1 LFQELNELRSVREC
15 VSHSGSVTVYW
26 ITAASMD
33 TMFFGSK
40 SEASTRLLTQPM
52 RVIETGVYRGPHLY
66 SHTPMIRIMV
76 DLGRL
81 EDWPTNRISGFSDR
95 LLAMLPG
102 LKRHGCSY
110 RRRGGLVKRLE
121 EGTWLGHVAEH
132 IVLELQTLAGTRV
145 TRGKTRSVKGQT
157 GVYNVM
163 FAYKHEEVGMLAGRV
178 ALELVNALLPE
189 ELSGVQGLDL
199 IAEASGDFDLE
210 ARLNDLKRLVR
221 RSGYGPTTQALV
233 DEAERRGIPVM
244 RLNNGSLIQLG
255 HGRFQ
260 QRIRASI
267 SGRTSL
273 IAVEAAGDKDFT
285 KQLLADSGIPVP
297 RGVVVRD
304 VEEAIRAARR
314 LRYPLVTK
322 PLDGN
327 HGRGVTIGIR
337 DEAMLRFGFAQAL
350 AEAKGRRDVIVEQF
364 FDGRDHRILI
374 VNGELIAVAER
385 VPAHVVGDGVST
397 ISELVDRV
405 NTDPRRG
412 DGHEKVMTRIKV
424 DALVFEYLGRFGL
437 TPNSVPASGQ
447 LVQLRATANL
457 STGGTAIDRTNEIHP
472 DNAEIARR
480 AALVI
485 GLDIAGIDF
494 MAPDISRSV
503 RETGG
508 GVIEV
513 NAAPGFR
520 MHIEPSEGS
529 PRDVAK
535 PVIEML
541 FPPGRRGRVPI
552 LAVTGTNG
560 KSTTARMLKH
570 ILRYTGCTVGLT
582 STSGVYVDDQL
593 VNPGDATG
601 PRSAR
606 MVLRDPTV
614 EVAVLETAR
623 GGMLR
628 EGLAFDHADVAAF
641 LNVAEDHLGLK
652 GINTVDDLADLKAL
666 VVETVRRGGTSVM
679 NADDPLVRSKAK
691 RAGGSIAWFSLH
703 GGAEMP
709 AWLRDHVEDG
719 GMAVVR
725 EPGDEG
731 GCIVLYKDGRRELV
745 VRAGAIPAT
754 LHGYAEFNI
763 ANSCAVI
770 AMAAA
775 HGVPLITIR
784 SAMSSFQSTYEQNPG
799 RLNVHDAHGFRVIV
813 DYAHNVAGLAA
824 LGNVIRGLRRRYP
837 RTIGVISIPG
847 DRRDEDIRDMGRL
860 SAELFDELVFREDPA
875 TRGRPRGEVMRLLR
889 EGALEVG
896 QSSTNIHLIA
906 GEAEATETGL
916 VLASPGDLL
925 VVTPTEVEET
935 WRQVINYCPYKAA
948 APPSERLVTVT

>member
-1 LFQELNELRSVREC
+1 
-15 VSHSGSVTVYW
+15 
-26 ITAASMD
+26 M
-33 TMFFGSK
+33 
-40 SEASTRLLTQPM
+40 LTQPM
-52 RVIETGVYRGPHLY
+52 KVLEKGVYRGPHLY

-81 EDWPTNRISGFSDR
+81 EDWPTNQIPGFGER
-95 LLAMLPG
+95 LLALLPG

-110 RRRGGLVKRLE
+110 KRRGGLVRRIE
-121 EGTWLGHVAEH
+121 DGTWLGHVAEH
-132 IVLELQTLAGTRV
+132 VALELQTLAGTRV
-145 TRGKTRSVKGQT
+145 TRGKTRSVKGQP
-157 GVYNVM
+157 GVYNIM
-163 FAYKHEEVGMLAGRV
+163 FAYKFEEVGLLAGRV
-178 ALELVNALLPE
+178 ALELVNSLLPE
-189 ELSGVQGLDL
+189 ELAGVEGLDR
-199 IAEASGDFDLE
+199 IAEARRAFDLQRRIE
-210 ARLNDLKRLVR
+210 ELKRLVR

-260 QRIRASI
+260 QHIRASI
-267 SGRTSL
+267 SGRTSM

-304 VEEAIRAARR
+304 VEDAIAAARR
-314 LRYPLVTK
+314 LGFPLVTK

-337 DEAMLRFGFAQAL
+337 DEAQLRFGFAQAQ
-350 AEAKGRRDVIVEQF
+350 AEAKGRRDIIVEQF
-364 FDGRDHRILI
+364 FEGRDHRIL
-374 VNGELIAVAER
+374 VVDGEMVAVAER
-385 VPAHVVGDGVST
+385 VPAHVIGDGVST
-397 ISELVDRV
+397 IAELVEQV
-405 NTDPRRG
+405 NRDPRRG
-412 DGHEKVMTRIKV
+412 DGHEKVMTRIKI
-424 DALVFEYLGRFGL
+424 DALVLEYLERSGL
-437 TPNSVPASGQ
+437 TPDSVPPQGEW
-447 LVQLRATANL
+447 VQLRATANL

-472 DNAEIARR
+472 DNAIIAWR
-480 AALVI
+480 AARVI

-494 MAPDISRSV
+494 MAPDISKSV

-541 FPPGRRGRVPI
+541 FPRGRRSRVPI

-560 KSTTARMLKH
+560 KSTTCRMLKH
-570 ILRYTGCTVGLT
+570 ILRYTGCNVGLT
-582 STSGVYVDDQL
+582 STSGVYINDQL

-628 EGLAFDHADVAAF
+628 EGLAFEHADVGCF

-652 GINTVDDLADLKAL
+652 GIHTVDDLADLKAL
-666 VVETVRRGGTSVM
+666 VVETVRRGGTSVL
-679 NADDPLVRSKAK
+679 NADDAVVRSKA
-691 RAGGSIAWFSLH
+691 RQAGGRIAWFSLT
-703 GGAEMP
+703 GGADMP
-709 AWLRDHVEDG
+709 QWLCEHVEDG

-725 EPGDEG
+725 EPGEEG
-731 GCIVLYKDGRRELV
+731 GCIVLHKNGRRELV
-745 VRAGAIPAT
+745 MQTAAIPAT
-754 LHGYAEFNI
+754 LHGHAEFNV
-763 ANSCAVI
+763 ANACAAI
-770 AMAAA
+770 AMAVA
-775 HGVPLITIR
+775 HGVPLITVR

-813 DYAHNVAGLAA
+813 DYAHNVAGLTA

-847 DRRDEDIRDMGRL
+847 DRRDEDIREMGRI
-860 SAELFDELVFREDPA
+860 SAELFDVLVFREDPA
-875 TRGRPRGEVMRLLR
+875 TRGRPRGEIMRMLR
-889 EGALEVG
+889 QGAVEAG
-896 QSSTNIHLIA
+896 MSPANIQLIA
-906 GEAEATETGL
+906 GEAEASERGL
-916 VLASPGDLL
+916 VLASPGDL
-925 VVTPTEVEET
+925 VVITPTEVEAT
-935 WRQVINYCPYKAA
+935 WQQVLRFCPLKAA
-948 APPSERLVTVT
+948 PAPTQRLATVA